1 MPIAIRQ
8 GTAADAEI
16 ISSLN
21 ADVQSLHAQAMPSR
35 FKSPGPDTFPPAK
48 AAALFDDAGNLV
60 FLAEVDSVPV
70 GYAYAEVIHRYET
83 PFTYAF
89 DMIYL
94 HHISV
99 RPKHRERGA
108 GRALIEAVLSAAS
121 ERGIDLVTLDVWSFN
136 EEARRFFQRR
146 GFKVFNER
154 L

>member
-21 ADVQSLHAQAMPSR
+21 ADVQSLHAQALPTR
-35 FKSPGPDTFPPAK
+35 FKPPSPETFPPAE
-48 AAALFDDAGNLV
+48 AAALFDHAGNLV
-60 FLAEVDSVPV
+60 FIADVDSVPV
-70 GYAYAEVIHRYET
+70 GYAYAEVIHRFET

-99 RPKHRERGA
+99 RPDHRKRGA
-108 GRALIEAVLSAAS
+108 GRALINAVLTVAG

-136 EEARRFFQRR
+136 EEARH
-146 GFKVFNER
+146 
-154 L
+154 